1 MKQKYIYFLVFT
13 CFLACC
19 ISCVQ
24 EPDYNVI
31 PEIEFE
37 SITKINKV
45 TDDGF
50 GEKTK
55 IDSLIMRIKFKD
67 GDGDLGITD
76 AEIKANSKYKDFKNF
91 KVEAYL
97 QKNGKFELLNLNPAL
112 GGLVNFK
119 FKPNQKPGP
128 IEGSID
134 YSSQFVYA
142 FYRGYSPLFTPKN
155 DTLKFKI
162 QIVDNAFHE
171 SNVVET
177 TPIVIFQN

>member
-1 MKQKYIYFLVFT
+1 MPQKFIHFLLFV
-13 CFLACC
+13 CFLGLFA
-19 ISCVQ
+19 SCVQ
-24 EPDYNVI
+24 APDYAVA

-50 GEKTK
+50 GGKTK

-91 KVEAYL
+91 IVTAYL
-97 QKNGKFELLNLNPAL
+97 QKNGKFELLSLNPAL
-112 GGLVNFK
+112 GGLVNFN
-119 FKPNQKPGP
+119 FKPNQKVGP

-142 FYRGYSPLFTPKN
+142 FYKGYSPLFTAKN

-162 QIVDNAFHE
+162 QIVDNAFHQ

-177 TPIVIFQN
+177 NPVVIFQN

>member
-1 MKQKYIYFLVFT
+1 MHQKFSYFLGILVFSVLFT
-13 CFLACC
+13 
-19 ISCVQ
+19 SCVQ
-24 EPDYNVI
+24 EPEYSNI
-31 PEIEFE
+31 PEIGFE

-45 TDDGF
+45 SDNGF

-55 IDSLIMRIKFKD
+55 IDSLIMRINFKD

-76 AEIKANSKYKDFKNF
+76 AEIKSNPKYKDFKNF
-91 KVEAYL
+91 IVETYL
-97 QKNGKFELLNLNPAL
+97 QRNGKFELLNLNPAL

-119 FKPNQKPGP
+119 FKPNQKAGP
-128 IEGSID
+128 IEGTID

-142 FYRGYSPLFTPKN
+142 FYKGYSPLFTPKN

-162 QIVDNAFHE
+162 QIVDNAFHQ

-177 TPIVIFQN
+177 TPVVIFQN